1 MRRLLRDK
9 RGQVRV
15 IEAFLASMLILAC
28 LTLVPSQ
35 STGVSRSSINLD
47 STAQNVLLS
56 LDNNGQLG
64 GYIDSRDW
72 ASLCSC
78 LESALPLTVW
88 YNLTVYNSNGACLN
102 NYPICN
108 GGAVSNKVSSVTYI
122 CASPNSNYQVYVIQ
136 LQLAVMD

>member
-1 MRRLLRDK
+1 MRRLLHDK
-9 RGQVRV
+9 RGQIRV

-35 STGVSRSSINLD
+35 STGVSRSSLNLD

-56 LDNNGQLG
+56 LDSNGQLG
-64 GYIDSRDW
+64 AYVDSRDW
-72 ASLCSC
+72 ASLGSS

-88 YNLTVYNSNGACLN
+88 YNLTVYDSNGICLN
-102 NYPICN
+102 SYPISN
-108 GGAVSNKVSSVTYI
+108 GGAVSNQISSVTYI
-122 CASPNSNYQVYVIQ
+122 CASPNSTYQVYVIQ

>member
-1 MRRLLRDK
+1 MRRLLKDK

-28 LTLVPSQ
+28 LSFVPPQ
-35 STGVSRSSINLD
+35 STGVSRSSLNID

-56 LDNNGQLG
+56 LDSNGQFG
-64 GYIDSRDW
+64 RYIDSHDW
-72 ASLCSC
+72 ASLDSC
-78 LESALPLTVW
+78 LQSALPLTVW
-88 YNLTVYNSNGACLN
+88 YNLTVYDSSGTCLN

-122 CASPNSNYQVYVIQ
+122 CTSPNSNYAVYVLQ